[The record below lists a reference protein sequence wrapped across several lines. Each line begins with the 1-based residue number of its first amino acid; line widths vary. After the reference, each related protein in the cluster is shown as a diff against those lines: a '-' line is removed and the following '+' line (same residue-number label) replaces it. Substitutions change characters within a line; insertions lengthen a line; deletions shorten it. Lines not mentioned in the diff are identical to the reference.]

1 MIDPAVRPPILTAF
15 ANNDESLG
23 AKYSHRISGLRRTL
37 GALQRVEAAPT
48 RSDEN
53 ARLRPERSAL
63 REGYSDDDGRRF
75 LSTGSV
81 LAGAHSA
88 AAISEA
94 ASAYKPSP
102 CRFPTG
108 TGSELRIRT
117 VSALST
123 DLGQRISPTKSLT
136 FTTDVSAETSN
147 AWSRSRDASGSRHV
161 PRGTSTTLR

>member
-1 MIDPAVRPPILTAF
+1 MANCVRCGRQLPALSFGKKICRWCVQHEAAQRGEDVP
-15 ANNDESLG
+15 
-23 AKYSHRISGLRRTL
+23 Y
-37 GALQRVEAAPT
+37 QRVEAAPT